1 MRGGWFMPDEKVTK
15 VSKVPLPQDKAR
27 NRSNVEVS
35 PSQVVTPRKIASQV
49 ITSVDANGATT
60 TRTREYGSAGRYSA
74 VDGQGRLGEDIAYRD
89 RIRNIREAA
98 RGGGAASKVAGLFSD
113 GNLGYANI
121 GDSGN
126 IGYMG
131 FEFPVDALELPASR
145 PEELRYYRIAY
156 DRDPVVNSAINL
168 HTELPMSKM
177 TLEKPK
183 CTSEEF
189 ADFVFDFYQGMVN
202 DTKMF
207 QTLIDAVREYWTIGE
222 AFLFVE
228 EPEEKVEVCE
238 EAQKALSKN
247 KRGGTSNDPMKE
259 SQNAELGGESH
270 GMDWLTPALHQ
281 SSESM
286 KKDILKI
293 KKAGISFNPKE
304 NLTLVDAQIYKFQK
318 RLLASAQSLADFMA
332 KHHLKFDKQ
341 GKIIANG
348 SSNTLE
354 LIHKMAAPPA
364 EPVDAE
370 AAGAQSGEANE
381 EMSDDAPGANGQDED
396 GNPEAGGE
404 GAPMGGGGAEG
415 VMGDDGGP
423 IPSGGGG
430 GGGGGVSADEVGGS
444 PAMAIGQSVARQREL
459 MELKHYLK
467 LLKKKKE
474 LLEELKEVSKQRG
487 EELEL
492 FSHVVNPDYLGVD
505 RIRTLPPE
513 QIEVKNDGEM
523 EGDGPS
529 IYYKPPEQQ
538 KQQYTE
544 DINVP
549 QSVKDGLQATGAINL
564 NQDPFEG
571 SYVIHFARKKS
582 GYELH
587 GRSSLQPV
595 LRTILYRD
603 KLRQAQTMI
612 ASRNMTPKRLIIAP
626 ECPTSELA
634 ALRAHVDEAI
644 ADPDYTIVVNYDCQ
658 WNEIGSEGRL
668 LSLDGEWAHTNS
680 DLAIGLG
687 LSPEILIGE
696 GLYSGNRIQLE
707 ILNTRYVQFR
717 DLISGLIEDQ
727 IFKPIAMKKGFY
739 EVDKFGRPR
748 WVYPHVTFS
757 RMALRDSGDLYDM
770 LYNLYAK
777 SSIPVSIILDFLNI
791 DAETC
796 KRQLEEDLFTVNDAK
811 FSELLGSLYG
821 SITDVIIKKTDIW
834 KRLAK
839 GMGLDEV
846 EEADD
851 ANLEGSG
858 EGM

>member
-1 MRGGWFMPDEKVTK
+1 
-15 VSKVPLPQDKAR
+15 
-27 NRSNVEVS
+27 
-35 PSQVVTPRKIASQV
+35 
-49 ITSVDANGATT
+49 
-60 TRTREYGSAGRYSA
+60 
-74 VDGQGRLGEDIAYRD
+74 
-89 RIRNIREAA
+89 
-98 RGGGAASKVAGLFSD
+98 
-113 GNLGYANI
+113 
-121 GDSGN
+121 
-126 IGYMG
+126 
-131 FEFPVDALELPASR
+131 
-145 PEELRYYRIAY
+145 
-156 DRDPVVNSAINL
+156 
-168 HTELPMSKM
+168 
-177 TLEKPK
+177 
-183 CTSEEF
+183 
-189 ADFVFDFYQGMVN
+189 
-202 DTKMF
+202 
-207 QTLIDAVREYWTIGE
+207 
-222 AFLFVE
+222 
-228 EPEEKVEVCE
+228 
-238 EAQKALSKN
+238 
-247 KRGGTSNDPMKE
+247 
-259 SQNAELGGESH
+259 
-270 GMDWLTPALHQ
+270 
-281 SSESM
+281 
-286 KKDILKI
+286 
-293 KKAGISFNPKE
+293 
-304 NLTLVDAQIYKFQK
+304 
-318 RLLASAQSLADFMA
+318 
-332 KHHLKFDKQ
+332 
-341 GKIIANG
+341 
-348 SSNTLE
+348 
-354 LIHKMAAPPA
+354 
-364 EPVDAE
+364 
-370 AAGAQSGEANE
+370 
-381 EMSDDAPGANGQDED
+381 
-396 GNPEAGGE
+396 
-404 GAPMGGGGAEG
+404 
-415 VMGDDGGP
+415 
-423 IPSGGGG
+423 
-430 GGGGGVSADEVGGS
+430 
-444 PAMAIGQSVARQREL
+444 

-474 LLEELKEVSKQRG
+474 LLEELKDRSKQRG

-492 FSHVVNPDYLGVD
+492 FSHVVNPDYFGID

-513 QIEVKNDGEM
+513 QIEIKNDGEM

-696 GLYSGNRIQLE
+696 GMYSGNRIQLE

-717 DLISGLIEDQ
+717 DLISGLIEEQ

-739 EVDKFGRPR
+739 ETDKFGRPR

-770 LYNLYAK
+770 LYNIYSKGSL
-777 SSIPVSIILDFLNI
+777 PVSIILDFLNI
-791 DAETC
+791 DSETV
-796 KRQLEEDLFTVNDAK
+796 KRQLEDDLFTVNDSK
-811 FSELLGSLYG
+811 FNDLLGSLYG
-821 SITDVIIKKTDIW
+821 SITDVIIKKTDLW

-839 GMGLDEV
+839 GLGLDEV
-846 EEADD
+846 EE
-851 ANLEGSG
+851 EGDG
-858 EGM
+858 EGIEGTGAGM

>member
-1 MRGGWFMPDEKVTK
+1 MADEPKTTK
-15 VSKVPLPQDKAR
+15 VGKVKLPQDKSR
-27 NRSNVEVS
+27 NRGGVEVH
-35 PSQVVTPRKIASQV
+35 PSQQIVTRKVATQEV
-49 ITSVDANGATT
+49 TTKAADGSVT
-60 TRTREYGSAGRYSA
+60 TRIREYGSAGRYSTNDA
-74 VDGQGRLGEDIAYRD
+74 QGQLGEDVAYRNK
-89 RIRNIREAA
+89 IRSIREAA
-98 RGGGAASKVAGLFSD
+98 RGGGGKVAGLFSD

-126 IGYMG
+126 MGYMG

-183 CTSEEF
+183 CSSEEF
-189 ADFVFDFYQGMVN
+189 SDFVFDFFQGMIN

-207 QTLIDAVREYWTIGE
+207 QTMIDAVREYWCIGE
-222 AFLFVE
+222 AFIFVE
-228 EPEEKVEVCE
+228 EPEDKVEVCE
-238 EAQKALSKN
+238 EAKKTLERN
-247 KRGGTSNDPMKE
+247 KRRTGEDLEPGKE
-259 SQNAELGGESH
+259 AQNAPLGVEGH
-270 GMDWLTPALHQ
+270 GMDWLTPTMHH
-281 SSESM
+281 SSE
-286 KKDILKI
+286 KI
-293 KKAGISFNPKE
+293 SADLRRFKNAGISFNPKE
-304 NLTLVDAQIYKFQK
+304 NMTLVEAQIYKFEK
-318 RLLASAQSLADFMA
+318 KLLAKARELSDFMH
-332 KHHLKFDKQ
+332 KHHLAFDKQ
-341 GKIIANG
+341 GKIIQNG
-348 SSNTLE
+348 VSHSDLFQK
-354 LIHKMAAPPA
+354 IAAPPDDPA
-364 EPVDAE
+364 PVDPDQ
-370 AAGAQSGEANE
+370 AGAQTGEANE
-381 EMSDDAPGANGQDED
+381 DLSDDSPEAAGQDEE
-396 GNPEAGGE
+396 GNPEGAPMGAEGMEGVAGDT
-404 GAPMGGGGAEG
+404 GAPMGGGG
-415 VMGDDGGP
+415 GGTP
-423 IPSGGGG
+423 
-430 GGGGGVSADEVGGS
+430 VSADEMGGA
-444 PAMAIGQSVARQREL
+444 PALAIGQSVARQREL

-474 LLEELKEVSKQRG
+474 LLEELREVSKSRG

-492 FSHVVNPDYLGVD
+492 FSHVVNPDYLGLD
-505 RIRTLPPE
+505 NIRTLPPE
-513 QIEVKNDGEM
+513 QIEIKNDGESG
-523 EGDGPS
+523 ENTPS

-544 DINVP
+544 DERVP
-549 QSVKDGLQATGAINL
+549 QHVKDMLQENGAILL
-564 NQDPFEG
+564 NQDPFRG
-571 SYVIHFARKKS
+571 SYIIHFARKKS

-587 GRSSLQPV
+587 GRSCLQPV

-668 LSLDGEWAHTNS
+668 LALDGEWAHTNS

-707 ILNTRYVQFR
+707 ILNTRYLQFR
-717 DLISGLIEDQ
+717 DLIGGLIEDN
-727 IFKPIAMKKGFY
+727 IFRPIAMKKGFY
-739 EVDKFGRPR
+739 ETDKFGRPR
-748 WVYPHVTFS
+748 WVYPKVSFS

-770 LYNLYAK
+770 LFNIYSKGSL
-777 SSIPVSIILDFLNI
+777 PVGTILEFLNI
-791 DAETC
+791 DAETVR
-796 KRQLEEDLFTVNDAK
+796 RQLEDDLFTVNDSK
-811 FSELLGSLYG
+811 FNELLGALYS
-821 SITDVIIKKTDIW
+821 SITDVIIKKTDLW

-839 GMGLDEV
+839 GMNLDEV
-846 EEADD
+846 EEEDD